1 METTTS
7 ALSKKTVDNGRRNY
21 LVTYD
26 ITRPKYLKK
35 IFKVCSGYGRS
46 LQYSVFWCALTIED
60 VQILTDKLKPLLCA
74 EDQVLFF
81 RLQEVRTGKLQKG
94 WVQVLGKKIAA
105 EPDKFW
111 IIS

>member
-1 METTTS
+1 MEAVKGT
-7 ALSKKTVDNGRRNY
+7 LKKKAEGNGRRNY

-26 ITRPKYLKK
+26 ITRPKFLKK
-35 IFKVCSGYGRS
+35 VFKICSGYGRN

-60 VQILTDKLKPLLCA
+60 VQILADKLKPLLCA
-74 EDQVLFF
+74 EDQILFF

-111 IIS
+111 IIT